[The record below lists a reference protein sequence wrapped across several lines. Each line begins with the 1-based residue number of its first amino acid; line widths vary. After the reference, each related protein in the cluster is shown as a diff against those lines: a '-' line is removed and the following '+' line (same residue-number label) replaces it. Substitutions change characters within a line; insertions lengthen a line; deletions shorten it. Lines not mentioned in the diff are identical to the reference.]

1 MHHAVQLGTS
11 QISFKFILQ
20 HHNDQTFPYI
30 VNLFLK
36 KSFSK
41 KRNHAKYAQS
51 TQRPM
56 R

>member
-36 KSFSK
+36 NPSVRKGIMLNMLK
-41 KRNHAKYAQS
+41 VLKD
-51 TQRPM
+51 P
-56 R
+56 